1 MSCVAG
7 KQGLNPLPSWETVE
21 RPTLFEVGN
30 NRWIPT
36 HFWSNDCRMK
46 AREVLLWNRMKA
58 KSFVTK
64 DLVTLGIY
72 QFDSSRLAWSTKIH
86 SGHSNLTSPRRKVQE
101 APCWCD
107 ELHQITRWS
116 CCCGPFPFQNLPPK
130 KYLRGVEH
138 AIPAVHSRRGY
149 SVISVGSLGF
159 WSRYIHHSFKENE
172 FIVMYESTVDFKKS
186 WEHFRSFFFLVAPT
200 KQHICNMWDQGWIKW
215 GNFCKAAWSS
225 LEDQRWEDFLSIN
238 FRGEIADL
246 PKKIPAGCRADPSK
260 TARLANFVKAPGKLR
275 HFFFGNVVKRLLYL
289 AACFRLSRVEPKHV
303 MP

>member
-21 RPTLFEVGN
+21 HDPLRSGKQSLDSQPFLT
-30 NRWIPT
+30 T
-36 HFWSNDCRMK
+36 RMPGF

-86 SGHSNLTSPRRKVQE
+86 CGHSNLTSPRRKVQE
-101 APCWCD
+101 APCWCG

-138 AIPAVHSRRGY
+138 AIPAVHSKRGY

-186 WEHFRSFFFLVAPT
+186 WEHFRSFFFSRGPNKTTHLQHVRPRLDQVRQLLQSCMKFSGGSKVGRFLEHQLSRRNRWSSKKNPCRMQSRSIKNCKACKLCQGTGKVAPFFFW
-200 KQHICNMWDQGWIKW
+200 K
-215 GNFCKAAWSS
+215 
-225 LEDQRWEDFLSIN
+225 
-238 FRGEIADL
+238 RGE
-246 PKKIPAGCRADPSK
+246 KITVPCSM
-260 TARLANFVKAPGKLR
+260 F
-275 HFFFGNVVKRLLYL
+275 
-289 AACFRLSRVEPKHV
+289 SIE
-303 MP
+303 